1 MSHSDATVGQLH
13 LDAGSLQAA
22 FDTVPMG
29 FTHDLHL
36 LPHFQRDGLERLAAS
51 YEGHRADYFVAGSA
65 TTPGMAFY
73 AVPTVETTPAA
84 ALLRLDQA
92 PTRLLLK
99 RPEQYDLRF
108 RTLLDGLFD
117 QVARVHGG
125 LRRDDVVRLESAILV
140 TSAASTT
147 PFHFDP
153 EVGFFSQIE
162 GEKTYHVYAPD
173 CLAETEL
180 EQFYQSGKVDI
191 GQVDMAAR
199 AAAKDHV
206 FDLVP
211 GKGLHQPQNAPHW
224 VQTKGTRSVSY
235 TFVFETREARMRSR
249 ARGFNHYLRRVGITP
264 RAPGQTPLRDA
275 AKGRAMQVMAR
286 ARRAI
291 TA

>member
-1 MSHSDATVGQLH
+1 MELEPTELR
-13 LDAGSLQAA
+13 AA

-29 FTHDLHL
+29 FSHDLHR
-36 LPHFQRDGLERLAAS
+36 LPHFQRDSLQGLAAV
-51 YEGHRADYFVAGSA
+51 YEGCRADYFVAGSA
-65 TTPGMAFY
+65 ASPGMAFY
-73 AVPTVETTPAA
+73 AVPTVETSPAE
-84 ALLRLDQA
+84 ALVRLDQA

-99 RPEQYDLRF
+99 RPERYDPRF
-108 RTLLDGLFD
+108 RALLDDLFA
-117 QVARVHGG
+117 QVADAHGG
-125 LRRDDVVRLESAILV
+125 LARTDLVRLESAILV

-173 CLAETEL
+173 SLAEPEL
-180 EQFYQSGKVDI
+180 ERFYQGGKVDI

-199 AAAKDHV
+199 SNARDYV

-235 TFVFETREARMRSR
+235 TFVFETRAARMRSR
-249 ARGFNHYLRRVGITP
+249 ARGFNHYLRSAGLKP
-264 RAPGQTPLRDA
+264 RAPGQAPIRDA

-291 TA
+291 SA